1 MPPATIHAAP
11 SLSAP
16 RTSSV
21 AAQNSPFLRLPN
33 ELLQIITKH
42 MDAGTLFASLLT
54 SKRFSEVALS
64 KSLLLHNLN
73 RIPGLKLGLGD
84 LPPDHLLRLFRKRAA
99 QCGCA
104 AGALANVTKY
114 AHQPGMRN
122 TVFIPSDP
130 SQSSNLAQLV
140 TIQWDGVLQIYDLA
154 EDYVRRRFEL
164 HIRPAGSCA
173 STRFEILKTTFSSS
187 SRDLAVLYRQ
197 REPTEKVAPPSKRT
211 PSYQNLELYKLVTF
225 HRCYAKS
232 LGYFYDSSLQ
242 ETRDI
247 KDIES
252 QLTPVGLALA
262 SDGNAC
268 IVWKSSNRLRK
279 SKICLVLRNGKIMV
293 CTDSMYFLP
302 P

>member
-1 MPPATIHAAP
+1 MATH
-11 SLSAP
+11 
-16 RTSSV
+16 
-21 AAQNSPFLRLPN
+21 NSPFLRLPN
-33 ELLQIITKH
+33 ELIQIITKH
-42 MDAGTLFASLLT
+42 MDAGTFFASLLT

-73 RIPGLKLGLGD
+73 RIPGLNLGLDD
-84 LPPDHLLRLFRKRAA
+84 LPAPDLLRLFRKRAA
-99 QCGCA
+99 QYGCA

-122 TVFIPSDP
+122 AVFIPSDP
-130 SQSSNLAQLV
+130 SQDSNLAQLV

-154 EDYVRRRFEL
+154 ESYVRRRFEL
-164 HIRPAGSCA
+164 HIRPEGSCA
-173 STRFEILKTTFSSS
+173 STRFEILKVTSSS
-187 SRDLAVLYRQ
+187 TSRDLAVLYRQ
-197 REPTEKVAPPSKRT
+197 RESSEKVAPFSKT
-211 PSYQNLELYKLVTF
+211 TVSTQNLELYKLVTF

-252 QLTPVGLALA
+252 QQTPVGLALA

-268 IVWKSSNRLRK
+268 VVWKSSNRLRK
-279 SKICLVLRNGKIMV
+279 SKICLVRRNAEIMV
-293 CTDSMYFLP
+293 CTGSMYSLP
-302 P
+302 PQHHG

>member
-1 MPPATIHAAP
+1 MAT
-11 SLSAP
+11 
-16 RTSSV
+16 
-21 AAQNSPFLRLPN
+21 QNSPFLRLPN
-33 ELLQIITKH
+33 ELLQIILKH
-42 MDAGTLFASLLT
+42 MDVGTFFASLLT

-73 RIPGLKLGLGD
+73 RIPGLNLGLD
-84 LPPDHLLRLFRKRAA
+84 LPTPDLLRLFRKRAA

-122 TVFIPSDP
+122 AVFIPSDP
-130 SQSSNLAQLV
+130 SQNSNLAQLV

-154 EDYVRRRFEL
+154 ESYVRRRFEL
-164 HIRPAGSCA
+164 HIRPEGSCA
-173 STRFEILKTTFSSS
+173 SSRFEILKITFSSS

-197 REPTEKVAPPSKRT
+197 REHSEKVAPLSKGAAST
-211 PSYQNLELYKLVTF
+211 QNLELYKLVTF

-252 QLTPVGLALA
+252 QQTPVGLALA

-268 IVWKSSNRLRK
+268 VVWKSSNRLRK
-279 SKICLVLRNGKIMV
+279 SKICLVRRNEKIMV
-293 CTDSMYFLP
+293 CTESMYFLP

>member
-1 MPPATIHAAP
+1 MAT
-11 SLSAP
+11 
-16 RTSSV
+16 
-21 AAQNSPFLRLPN
+21 QNSPFLRLPN
-33 ELLQIITKH
+33 ELLQIILKH
-42 MDAGTLFASLLT
+42 MDAGTFFASLLT

-73 RIPGLKLGLGD
+73 RIPGLNLGLD
-84 LPPDHLLRLFRKRAA
+84 LPTPDLLRLFRKRAA

-122 TVFIPSDP
+122 AVLIPSDP
-130 SQSSNLAQLV
+130 SQNSNLAQLV
-140 TIQWDGVLQIYDLA
+140 TIQWDGVLQIHDLA
-154 EDYVRRRFEL
+154 ESYVRRRFEL
-164 HIRPAGSCA
+164 HIRPEGSCA
-173 STRFEILKTTFSSS
+173 SSRFEILKITFSSS

-197 REPTEKVAPPSKRT
+197 REHSEKVAPLSKGT
-211 PSYQNLELYKLVTF
+211 ASTQNLELYKLVTF

-252 QLTPVGLALA
+252 QQTPVGLALA

-279 SKICLVLRNGKIMV
+279 SKICLVRRNEKIMV

>member
-1 MPPATIHAAP
+1 MAT
-11 SLSAP
+11 
-16 RTSSV
+16 R
-21 AAQNSPFLRLPN
+21 NSPFLRLPN

-73 RIPGLKLGLGD
+73 RIPGLKLGLSD
-84 LPPDHLLRLFRKRAA
+84 LPTPDLLRLFKKRAA
-99 QCGCA
+99 QSGCA

-122 TVFIPSDP
+122 AVFIPSDP
-130 SQSSNLAQLV
+130 SDDSNLAQLV

-154 EDYVRRRFEL
+154 EHYVRRRFEL
-164 HIRPAGSCA
+164 HIRPEGSCA
-173 STRFEILKTTFSSS
+173 STRFEVLKVTFSSG

-197 REPTEKVAPPSKRT
+197 REPSEKIASLSKRISST
-211 PSYQNLELYKLVTF
+211 QNLELYKLVTF

-242 ETRDI
+242 ETRDV

-252 QLTPVGLALA
+252 HQTPVGLALA

-268 IVWKSSNRLRK
+268 VVWKSSNRLRK
-279 SKICLVLRNGKIMV
+279 SKICLVRRNGKIMV
-293 CTDSMYFLP
+293 CTDLIYFFP